1 MSFLMKFQLNHLP
14 IFIFQKF
21 SYFDAGSGDSDLY
34 TDLKYGIKNEND
46 DEDENESEDNIEI
59 QTDIRL

>member
-1 MSFLMKFQLNHLP
+1 MSVASIFFLSF
-14 IFIFQKF
+14 FQKF

-34 TDLKYGIKNEND
+34 TDSKYGIKNEND
-46 DEDENESEDNIEI
+46 DEDENESEDHMDDLKLEI